1 VVAEMTAIACEAA
14 GIDTAPVEDAVWAR
28 EEALSTGIGNGVA
41 LPHARIEG
49 LKAPVIVAGISSNGI
64 DFDAPDGRLADVIF
78 LMLTPKD
85 DPGAQLEIASDIARL
100 FRHPETLS
108 HAHSTK
114 NYTDF
119 LALMKTDGVEA

>member
-1 VVAEMTAIACEAA
+1 MAAFACEAA
-14 GIDTAPVEDAVWAR
+14 GLEVGPVEAAVWAR

-49 LKAPVIVAGISSNGI
+49 LKAPVIVAGISYNGI
-64 DFDAPDGRLADVIF
+64 DFDAPDDKLADIIF

-108 HAHSTK
+108 HAHSAK

-119 LALMKTDGVEA
+119 LALLKTEGMEA